1 VMEGFLRF
9 KIRPFVRRLIT
20 RLIAIVPAVIV
31 IGLYGEQSSYGLL
44 ILSQVILS
52 MQLPFAV
59 IPLIKFTS
67 DKSKMGVFAN
77 KAWVK
82 ILAWVT
88 AAFIVGLNA
97 NLVYG
102 TIAGWIENAG
112 DQAVW
117 LWITVVPLTIGCGL
131 LLVYISLPRV
141 FKMRKKIAPEI
152 PAPVKL
158 VPEHYSKIGV
168 AIDYGMMDGKV
179 LSHAQSLALPN
190 KAALYLFHIV
200 EGVSGQIYGDE
211 AFDNEAREDQ
221 KQLELIAG
229 QLRNS
234 GVEVHAVLGYGTVPK
249 QLIKLSTDHKIELLV
264 MGGHRHRG
272 IKDFFM
278 GTSISQVRHA
288 LSIPV
293 LIVQ

>member
-1 VMEGFLRF
+1 
-9 KIRPFVRRLIT
+9 
-20 RLIAIVPAVIV
+20 
-31 IGLYGEQSSYGLL
+31 
-44 ILSQVILS
+44 

-67 DKSKMGVFAN
+67 DKSKMGIFAN
-77 KAWVK
+77 KTWVK

-88 AAFIVGLNA
+88 ATIIVGLNA
-97 NLVYG
+97 NLVFG
-102 TIAGWIENAG
+102 TISGWIENAG
-112 DQAVW
+112 DQAIW
-117 LWITVVPLTIGCGL
+117 LWITVVPIAIGCAL
-131 LLVYISLPRV
+131 LLVYISLPKV
-141 FKMRKKIAPEI
+141 FRMKKKI
-152 PAPVKL
+152 
-158 VPEHYSKIGV
+158 VPEFPVPVVLAPQHYSKIGV
-168 AIDYGMMDGKV
+168 SIDYGRLDSKV
-179 LSHAQSLALPN
+179 LSHALSLAMPN

-211 AFDNEAREDQ
+211 AYDNEAREDQ

-229 QLRNS
+229 QLRSS
-234 GVEVHAVLGYGTVPK
+234 GLEVHAVLGYGTVPK
-249 QLIKLSTDHKIELLV
+249 QLIKLSTDNKVELLV

-272 IKDFFM
+272 LKDIFL